1 MQSKTHQRGMT
12 GIGWLIVLALIGFFV
27 LLALRMVPAYLDY
40 YKVVSTLEAIEEESG
55 FSSPREIREKLE
67 RRFDVSFVSNISPQ
81 DVEIKPKGDKYVVTA
96 SYEKREHIASN
107 VYVVMEFEK
116 QVLVNKY

>member
-40 YKVVSTLEAIEEESG
+40 FKVVSTLEALEEESG
-55 FSSPREIREKLE
+55 FSSPAEIRRLLE
-67 RRFDVSFVSNISPQ
+67 RRFDVSFVSSITPQ
-81 DVEIKPKGDKYVVTA
+81 DVEIKNVGKIYRVTA
-96 SYEKREHIASN
+96 SYEKREHIAGN
-107 VYVVMEFEK
+107 VYVLMDFEN
-116 QVLVNKY
+116 QVLVTRY